1 MCKRAKV
8 ALITASKVA
17 AIVHVII
24 AKATEMA
31 ARKTIRCAVQ
41 HEIAKRKGSRFISA
55 AWPLSGGGE
64 AASVLVKQYIE
75 TQRGKFPAANHHCY
89 AYTTMDG
96 RKLCSDDGE
105 PHGTAGRPIL
115 SSLQRAQL
123 VDVCLVVTR
132 IFGGV
137 KLGPGGLIRAY
148 GAAAQEVIEQA
159 EIVQKVPTKLLYVKT
174 NFSYVDVVKRACDHF
189 TAELVS
195 QEYAEDA
202 TFTVSVPVLK
212 SDEFIG
218 FIQTKSSGQVEVEEL

>member
-1 MCKRAKV
+1 
-8 ALITASKVA
+8 
-17 AIVHVII
+17 
-24 AKATEMA
+24 MA

-64 AASVLVKQYIE
+64 VASDQVKQFVE
-75 TQRGKFPAANHHCY
+75 TQRGEFPAANHHCF

-96 RKLCSDDGE
+96 RELCSDDGE

-115 SSLQRAQL
+115 ASLQRAQL
-123 VDVCLVVTR
+123 VDVCVVVTR

-148 GAAAQEVIEQA
+148 GAAAQELLEQA
-159 EIVQKVPTKLLYVKT
+159 EIVEKVPTRLLRVRT
-174 NFSYVDVVKRACDHF
+174 AFSYVDVVKRACAHF
-189 TAELVS
+189 AAEFVA

-202 TFTVSVPVLK
+202 TFTVSVPLHR
-212 SDEFIG
+212 SDEFVG
-218 FIQTKSSGQVEVEEL
+218 FVRTKSSGRVQVNEL